1 MPELVDVVR
10 VLVEVRRRPE
20 VLADRVPVDVEVA
33 RVGEDEPVDGVEPQD
48 ERRHLER
55 GNQVTLPVTG
65 LLGAGASRRRQRD
78 GEDDHHG
85 GTSERSHAHHPQQ
98 EAWQQRRRT

>member
-20 VLADRVPVDVEVA
+20 VLADRVPVDVEVV

-48 ERRHLER
+48 EGRHLER
-55 GNQVTLPVTG
+55 GNQVALLSPVSWAPALP
-65 LLGAGASRRRQRD
+65 GAVSPTAKTAITAARRSARTPTISSKNGAVARR
-78 GEDDHHG
+78 
-85 GTSERSHAHHPQQ
+85 
-98 EAWQQRRRT
+98 

>member
-20 VLADRVPVDVEVA
+20 VLADRVPVDVEVV

-48 ERRHLER
+48 EGRHLER
-55 GNQVTLPVTG
+55 GNQVALAVAG
-65 LLGAGASRRRQRD
+65 LLGAGASRRRQPDSED
-78 GEDDHHG
+78 GHHR
-85 GTSERSHAHHPQQ
+85 GTPERSHADHLQQ
-98 EAWQQRRRT
+98 ERRRG